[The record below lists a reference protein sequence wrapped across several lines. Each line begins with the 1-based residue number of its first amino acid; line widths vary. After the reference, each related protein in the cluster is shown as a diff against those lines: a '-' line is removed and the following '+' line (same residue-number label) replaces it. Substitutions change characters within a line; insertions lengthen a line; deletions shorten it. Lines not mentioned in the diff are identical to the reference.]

1 MASDFNIGIL
11 STLDIDSSSSRKKI
25 NDTIKNIEGTINSIK
40 TELEV
45 GDSRTSESTI
55 KKSANNVINNINQS
69 GDLRKLNVELDV
81 NLTKSKQNIQ
91 RALSSIS
98 NDFANKKILVDVE
111 AKTNAKSVNK
121 AKNDIS
127 NGTQPVSIDN
137 SPRSQRET
145 RDIKEQEKAY
155 LDLSRTY
162 KSVDDLNRALNA
174 NVQNGLRRQIKEIKN
189 ADGSLKSY
197 QVTLDKVSES
207 GKKLGS
213 QKLNYVPNQNGLN
226 LKEVQSSNQIDKARK
241 EEHEQVSKLLDI
253 ETSKYSRLLD
263 QGKIDIKQHNA
274 LLQTLKQ
281 ITAEKS
287 KGNLLNRTDF
297 TKAKKDAEDVAN
309 SYQRQNQLLRQQQ
322 NLLSQIESKERRQS
336 ANIDKQATS
345 KLKSQLSN
353 LGGTDKTFGKEA
365 AFQMNQIQ
373 GQIRQISAEAERA
386 TRTQLGFVESFKQ
399 AMMKFPLWLGTS
411 TLFFGAIQGGKELM
425 SVITDIDSKMI
436 TLNKVMGDESALS
449 SAFVKANEAATNYGQ
464 TLSDVLDVYAEFA
477 RQGFK
482 GDELT
487 QFGNAGLIASNVGE
501 IGAKQASEYLTSMSA
516 QWNTDANDAMRQV
529 DSLNEISNNYATT
542 VEKVAQGQTK
552 AGSTAKSMGMTF
564 DETNGVIGALTA
576 KTKQSG
582 DEIGNFMKAT
592 LPKLYNGKGKAT
604 LEGLGINLKDG
615 NGDLKS
621 AINLLEEASHKVKDL
636 DKDQQAAVVQGLGGV
651 YHYQRMQ
658 VLLDDLDSV
667 DSKYKQIKDTSEN
680 SAGSALQ
687 ENATYMQSIEA
698 KVNKAKTAFEQL
710 ALAAGDAFVKSGMLD
725 GIRMATQLL
734 AGLTNGITNLGSTAP
749 ILGMVGGA
757 LSLFSK
763 NVRSGFESGRQS
775 LANFIAESNNLSQ
788 VKNNLGQVTG
798 LEKIGASSQL
808 QFDSSGNYDKQA
820 SQAKA
825 ASESTHQFKRAQD
838 ELSLSAMA
846 TSGAIT
852 KNTMAVSASTLAMKA
867 AGTAA
872 TVFKTALRGLMAA
885 TGIGL
890 ALTGVSFALEKII
903 GHFDKASQASEQ
915 FKQQQDQT
923 KQAIQGMSNNDLNK
937 MINDYDRLKQKMDS
951 GQTFND
957 TEAKQYKDT
966 VSQLAN
972 IFPDLV
978 TGEGQYGKTIEAN
991 GKVLKDRIAVTKQQ
1005 IELEKQKAA
1014 AEKETENQ
1022 KVIKEQDKIAKKT
1035 SGGMLGT
1042 ASPESKLVQD
1052 SQAGGHR
1059 VGLGQDISDLNTKIK
1074 KIKDVEG
1081 AQKALKTTNDLL
1093 SNATKAG
1100 NDREIQALTRKK
1112 NALNNYIQDT
1122 GKASLAQKSALQ
1134 AATQSFTNQVNQMK
1148 AGTYKIGSAG
1158 QSTMQALA
1166 NSVQKVS
1173 KTGGEAQSKFRQFE
1187 NTLVNDSGF
1196 VNKMKGY
1203 ENALKKFKSA
1213 RNASEQ
1219 KDALP
1224 ALEKAYSSVGAQIL
1238 KAAKQEG
1245 IHGKALKNLRTEL
1258 ANNIKAETNV
1268 TAKVDKEGRVHLN
1281 TSNKINKNT
1290 KSTDR
1295 NTDSK
1300 VDNAEASDEAADAN
1314 SELADSMR
1322 SAASDHELLSKAM
1335 DELKEGSLSWDTMAD
1350 LVDKYGDEV
1359 LAMGND
1365 QASMMDFLKTKNE
1378 EEADSH
1384 RQALEEKLMNSESY
1398 YKAVAGAGT
1407 DLANHLKDTYGI
1419 DASNYGSLSELKAGI
1434 VDQYNHGSIKEQEK
1448 LVDSIADAYNIDLS
1462 NYGTLGEK
1470 KDALEAELL
1479 TQLDAKWT
1487 DHMNELKRK
1496 TDEVFSALDS
1506 KLKAASK
1513 VGNKKGYNSAEYLSS
1528 MTEYWGAPEQQQSVN
1543 VFAKNVKASY
1553 KAGSVVSDA
1562 IFKKATGTLSGLGNV
1577 ADQVN
1582 TNFGELGQSA
1592 NDLNSGLGDTGKAG
1606 KGAGK
1611 GLGNTGKAAKG
1622 AVSGLGN
1629 AGSAAKS
1636 AGKGAK
1642 DASDG
1647 FKDAN
1652 KELSKTKKEAQ
1663 AAGVT
1668 VEKLYKTYTMTT
1680 YVADKLE
1687 ASLNKVNNQLE
1698 KQKLITQKYATW
1710 SAKYRDSLKAENKL
1724 IDEKTKKL
1732 KQQMESMEKQISSGK
1747 VTEYGMVNSEAN
1759 APYYQYTAN
1768 NMNGDQ
1774 KASISTLSGS
1784 STQGKVWNF
1793 LKSKGFSD
1801 AQVSGVMGNIE
1812 QESRFDPAAEQMKGW
1827 NGGKGLAQWDDRKD
1841 KLKAFAQKRG
1851 KSWKD
1856 LQVQLDFMWEEMMT
1870 TENKAYRALKS
1881 TSSVTQAARVFQT
1894 QYERAGIPNQV
1905 ARDKA
1910 ATKYYNQFKGTNGTA
1925 KVVSDAVKGTIGK
1938 SIVSD
1943 KSAYFYDSKFGRY
1956 NNGGTHYGRDLTS
1969 GNINGSAI
1977 KAAKSGVVTFKGWT
1991 GGGNTLSIYDGKNT
2005 YTYMHMK
2012 NPAKVVKGAQVKAG
2026 QVVGNVGTTYDASK
2040 GGYSSGPHLHIQ
2052 VNQGKTPSGTFIDT
2066 FSGKN
2071 KAIDAV
2077 KAGYT
2082 RVSGSSKVNLGS
2094 LSKTSAATGE
2104 ISAGMAEDLN
2114 KAEQDRL
2121 NKIEAAVNEYNKAED
2136 MKQKV
2141 DDLRKTLMDKQLEEV
2156 QSSHEKDENLYAIQ
2170 KSHVEEYDH
2179 WREVQQSKTAQLEYE
2194 LNKVEFQKGRNS
2206 NAWREKNKQVQASKE
2221 LERGYESQ
2229 KVTYI
2234 NKSLKKNKNGLFG
2247 KGTTNRDEFE
2257 QMKREAQQN
2266 IRDLKEGIM
2275 QASGEIA
2282 TSMIDQIL
2290 EEYEDKSTNMQ
2301 ASIDKLGKEKEKLD
2315 TTDEKQARKS
2325 IAISKEQ
2332 ARQSKELADYT
2343 NFYIKNLKNQ
2353 LALTGK
2359 NYELQKSVKDQIK
2372 EMKVAYDDATLA
2384 AHNFLIEAADMDI
2397 ERQLNVNNRRL
2408 AESQKAYQKAEYKS
2422 SFINQ
2427 DFQIDLWR
2435 KNEEEKVKGY
2445 IKERTALEKN
2455 KSELKDMLEIYKSLP
2470 SQAQKL
2476 RDALTETNTQIQ
2488 ENNKNV
2494 YALKYDLANGVISQI
2509 KSIYQKQLEV
2519 ATKAYDDE
2527 YKEYEKMIN
2536 KKLKLLDDEQNE
2548 DQFNK
2553 DVKDKTE
2560 QLNKIRD
2567 EIAQRTGDDSLAN
2580 QKKLKDLRE
2589 QLRKQEEEYN
2599 TYLTNKNRDDQRKA
2613 LQEELNDKNEQNT
2626 KQKEDLNKAYQD
2638 LLDDTRKFN
2647 QIQEQLMEGQTDKY
2661 KSLIK
2666 DLTKYVNSHLD
2677 DIGRSTSQNLIDGLS
2692 TTFKSLTDLSKVLK
2706 DQDKKKTNPV
2716 PNSGLKPTA
2725 VKEAQAAAVKKVNS
2739 LSPSAILKDLNIK
2752 PIDVPKDVKSSNT
2765 VTNNKTIANALVNI
2779 ESFKGT
2785 QKEADKL
2792 ANTLATAMRK
2802 EGLL

>member
-45 GDSRTSESTI
+45 GDSRTSESAI

-98 NDFANKKILVDVE
+98 NDFANKKLQIDVE
-111 AKTNAKSVNK
+111 AKTNAKSINK
-121 AKNDIS
+121 AKNDIG
-127 NGTQPVSIDN
+127 NGTQNISVDN
-137 SPRSQRET
+137 SPRSQRDT

-162 KSVDDLNRALNA
+162 KTVDDLNRALNA

-197 QVTLDKVSES
+197 QVTLDKVNES

-213 QKLNYVPNQNGLN
+213 QKLNYIPNENGLN
-226 LKEVQSSNQIDKARK
+226 LKEVQSSNQVDKARK

-253 ETSKYSRLLD
+253 ETSKYSKLLD

-322 NLLSQIESKERRQS
+322 SLLAQIESKERRQS

-425 SVITDIDSKMI
+425 SVISDIDSKMI

-449 SAFVKANEAATNYGQ
+449 NAFVKANEAATNYGQ

-734 AGLTNGITNLGSTAP
+734 AGLTSGITNLGSTAP

-763 NVRSGFESGRQS
+763 NVRSGFESSRQS

-798 LEKIGASSQL
+798 LEKVGASSQL

-825 ASESTHQFKRAQD
+825 ASDSTHQFKKAQD
-838 ELSLSAMA
+838 ELSLTAMA

-852 KNTMAVSASTLAMKA
+852 KNTMAVSASSLAMKA

-890 ALTGVSFALEKII
+890 ALTGVSFALEKIV
-903 GHFDKASQASEQ
+903 GHFDQASQASEQ

-923 KQAIQGMSNNDLNK
+923 KQAVQGMSNNDLNK

-1014 AEKETENQ
+1014 AEKESENQ

-1042 ASPESKLVQD
+1042 ATPESKLVQD

-1059 VGLGQDISDLNTKIK
+1059 LGLGQDISDLNTKIK
-1074 KIKDVEG
+1074 KIKDVDG
-1081 AQKALKTTNDLL
+1081 AQKALKRTNDLL

-1100 NDREIQALTRKK
+1100 DDREIQALTRKK

-1122 GKASLAQKSALQ
+1122 GKASLAQKTALQ
-1134 AATQSFTNQVNQMK
+1134 AATQNFNNQVNQMK

-1158 QSTMQALA
+1158 QSAMQSLA

-1173 KTGGEAQSKFRQFE
+1173 KTGDEAQGKFKQFE
-1187 NTLVNDSGF
+1187 STLVNDSGF
-1196 VNKMKGY
+1196 VNKMKSY
-1203 ENALKKFKSA
+1203 ENALKNFKSA

-1224 ALEKAYSSVGAQIL
+1224 ALEKAYSDVGAQII

-1245 IHGKALKNLRTEL
+1245 IHGKALKDLRTEL
-1258 ANNIKAETNV
+1258 DNNVKAETNV

-1290 KSTDR
+1290 KATDN

-1300 VDNAEASDEAADAN
+1300 VDNAEASNDAAEAN

-1322 SAASDHELLSKAM
+1322 NAASDHELLSKAM
-1335 DELKEGSLSWDTMAD
+1335 DELNEGSLGWDTMAD

-1448 LVDSIADAYNIDLS
+1448 LVDSIAAAYNIDLS
-1462 NYGTLGEK
+1462 NFGTLGEK
-1470 KDALEAELL
+1470 KDALEAQLL
-1479 TQLDAKWT
+1479 TELDSKWA

-1496 TDEVFSALDS
+1496 TDEVFAQVDS
-1506 KLKAASK
+1506 KLNAASK
-1513 VGNKKGYNSAEYLSS
+1513 TGKKAGFDSPDYLSAMGDYYGS
-1528 MTEYWGAPEQQQSVN
+1528 AQQDQIQLVGKSIGAS
-1543 VFAKNVKASY
+1543 F
-1553 KAGSVVSDA
+1553 KAGNIVGDA

-1592 NDLNSGLGDTGKAG
+1592 NDLNSGLGNTGKAG
-1606 KGAGK
+1606 KGAGN
-1611 GLGNTGKAAKG
+1611 GLGKT
-1622 AVSGLGN
+1622 
-1629 AGSAAKS
+1629 GSAAKN
-1636 AGKGAK
+1636 AGKN
-1642 DASDG
+1642 S
-1647 FKDAN
+1647 KDAN
-1652 KELSKTKKEAQ
+1652 DAFSDTNKELNKTKKEAKD
-1663 AAGVT
+1663 AGVS
-1668 VEKLYKTYTMTT
+1668 VEKLYKTFTMTT

-1698 KQKLITQKYATW
+1698 KQKINTQKYATW
-1710 SAKYRDSLKAENKL
+1710 SSKYRDSLKAENKL
-1724 IDEKTKKL
+1724 IDEKTKKI
-1732 KQQMESMEKQISSGK
+1732 KQQMESMEKQIAFGK
-1747 VTEYGMVNSEAN
+1747 VNEYGMVNSDVN

-1768 NMNGDQ
+1768 NLNGNE
-1774 KASISTLSGS
+1774 KGSITTLSGS

-1812 QESRFDPAAEQMKGW
+1812 QESRFNPAAEQMQGW
-1827 NGGKGLAQWDDRKD
+1827 VGGKGIAQWDDRKD
-1841 KLKAFAQKRG
+1841 KLKAFAKKRG

-1870 TENKAYRALKS
+1870 TENKAYKALKG
-1881 TSSVTQAARVFQT
+1881 TTSVTEAARVFQT
-1894 QYERAGIPNQV
+1894 QYERAGIPNQS

-1910 ATKYYNQFKGTNGTA
+1910 ANKYYNQFKGTNGNAT
-1925 KVVSDAVKGTIGK
+1925 VSSNAVKGTVGT
-1938 SIVSD
+1938 SIVND
-1943 KSAYFYDSKFGRY
+1943 KSAYFYDSQFGRY
-1956 NNGGTHYGRDLTS
+1956 NNGGAHYGRDLTS
-1969 GNINGSAI
+1969 GSIDGAAI

-2026 QVVGNVGTTYDASK
+2026 QVVGNVGTTFDASK
-2040 GGYSSGPHLHIQ
+2040 GGMSTGPHLHVQ
-2052 VNQGKTPSGTFIDT
+2052 VNQGKTASGTFVDT
-2066 FSGKN
+2066 FTGKN

-2082 RVSGSSKVNLGS
+2082 KVSGSNSLNIGS
-2094 LSKTSAATGE
+2094 LSSTSSATGE
-2104 ISAGMAEDLN
+2104 ISAAMAEDLN
-2114 KAEQDRL
+2114 KAEQERL

-2156 QSSHEKDENLYAIQ
+2156 QASRKKDENLYAIQ

-2206 NAWREKNKQVQASKE
+2206 SAWREKNKQVQASKE

-2229 KVTYI
+2229 KVKYI
-2234 NKSLKKNKNGLFG
+2234 DKSIKKNKNGLFG

-2290 EEYEDKSTNMQ
+2290 EEYEDKTTNMQ

-2315 TTDEKQARKS
+2315 TADEKQALKS
-2325 IAISKEQ
+2325 VAISKEQ

-2353 LALTGK
+2353 LSLTGK

-2372 EMKVAYDDATLA
+2372 EMKIAYDDATLA
-2384 AHNFLIEAADMDI
+2384 AHNFLVEAADVDI
-2397 ERQLNVNNRRL
+2397 ERQLNVNTKRL
-2408 AESQKAYQKAEYKS
+2408 AESQKAEYKS
-2422 SFINQ
+2422 SFISQ

-2435 KNEEEKVKGY
+2435 KNEEDKIKGY
-2445 IKERTALEKN
+2445 AKERTALEKN
-2455 KSELKDMLEIYKSLP
+2455 KTELNEMLEIYKSLP

-2476 RDALTETNTQIQ
+2476 RDALAETNTQIQ

-2494 YALKYDLANGVISQI
+2494 YTLKYDLANGVISQI

-2580 QKKLKDLRE
+2580 QKKLKNLRE

-2647 QIQEQLMEGQTDKY
+2647 QIQEELMEGQTNKY
-2661 KSLIK
+2661 KSLIE

-2692 TTFKSLTDLSKVLK
+2692 TTFKSLTDLSKILK
-2706 DQDKKKTNPV
+2706 DQDENKTNPV

-2752 PIDVPKDVKSSNT
+2752 PLDVPKDVKSTNT

-2785 QKEADKL
+2785 QQEADKL
-2792 ANTLATAMRK
+2792 ANTLASAMRK